1 MDIDNKLNLGLTY
14 KLYVN
19 YLLRKQFLLPVYI
32 ILTIVLLL
40 ACIINLSPL
49 FIDTVFTLG
58 NIYLIIIY
66 FSDNEKSFNYFRNI
80 FNVNDFMR
88 LFIKISLLYLFLIV
102 QIIIIRFLGS
112 TIVPGLI
119 SFYTFFV
126 SSILCLFILA
136 YEIKNI
142 LLKISTLLV
151 TALILFKLYLSTTDN
166 YTGLLMLMS
175 IIFIT
180 ILYSVIK
187 LQYEAN
193 HYF

>member
-66 FSDNEKSFNYFRNI
+66 FSDNEKSFNHFRNI